1 MPAGAGALVGRDRL
15 LERVRRV
22 AENRGPTGR
31 SLLVTGPPGSGR
43 TSLVATALAD
53 LDGEVVWFAG
63 SATVD
68 AEPWSTLRSARG
80 TFRSVPGFLGRGGD
94 EVVARALAGQTSTV
108 EVARAFARHY
118 QSLPPRPGAVVLVA
132 EDVHRFDPQSL
143 AVLLL
148 LAHVNHTFDMSY
160 VLTCPTAALPE
171 DALDLDRVELGP
183 LDADAAREALR
194 SWTGRPVGADVAA
207 LLARLAEGNPR
218 LLREAAGQLGP
229 EQLGGRRTLP
239 LRLPLSA
246 TSASVAAGPLEDLD
260 VDAVR
265 TLACFTL
272 GLPVPVVVLERVVGL
287 GPVDALVDAN
297 LLEAVPEGYRC
308 TSALLGRAAEA
319 RLDTATRRALA
330 GALASAW
337 SVLDPVR
344 AALHAVEEGRPSE
357 EVLERGRRALGGT
370 AGASSSA
377 DDRLAEA
384 LAWAVVAR
392 ADPPTTHDWL
402 VLTGRAERAGHLA
415 DARDAFEQA
424 VHAPAIDEDDLSL
437 LTRTRGFLSQVA
449 DDRTLAVPSTR
460 LLSSLEL
467 VRPAVVFETMTRTAW
482 NSLLVGAPDQA
493 RVYLDRAR
501 QASRAARPED
511 RALWRLVDVGWQRA
525 TSGTPGREALREAAL
540 RWRDSTDERPWYDD
554 FLLVTTLVDADALA
568 DAQQHLFVAGS
579 AHRHAGRL
587 ARHFLLAA
595 RLELEVAG
603 SQVAA
608 AFVTAEELARHEAA
622 GPVHVRGLE
631 PALVRLETLAGLPAG
646 TLGDSRGF
654 ASEAGALARAE
665 AERALV
671 EGRHR
676 EAAVALMALLRS
688 DPPLPEETRRVVLA
702 DLVEAQVAAGDLA
715 GAQESFVRSPSGTGA
730 TASDAATTRAAALV
744 ASPFETRGAFAR
756 ALAAAEAEDGLLGR
770 ARTLL
775 ALSRRLGAV
784 GAEDEAAGLREEA
797 ALVFAHLG
805 VAGWARHAREAEP
818 PTQDPGAQDRLLDTR
833 LDDHEAGI
841 VRLLLLGQKNK
852 EVAAR
857 LYVSLRSLEKSL
869 TRIYAKTGVAS
880 KAQLLALVRAEDG
893 AGRPPGPRSA
903 VG

>member
-1 MPAGAGALVGRDRL
+1 MADIPAGAGALVGRDRL

-31 SLLVTGPPGSGR
+31 TLLVTGPPGSGR

-53 LDGEVVWFAG
+53 LEGEVVWFAG

-80 TFRSVPGFLGRGGD
+80 TFRSVPGFLGAGGE
-94 EVVARALAGQTSTV
+94 EVVARALAGEASTV

-118 QSLPPRPGAVVLVA
+118 QSLPPRSGAVVLVA

-171 DALDLDRVELGP
+171 DALDLDRVQLGP
-183 LDADAAREALR
+183 LDGDAVREALR
-194 SWTGRPVGADVAA
+194 SWTHRPVGTDVAA
-207 LLARLAEGNPR
+207 ELARLTDGNPR
-218 LLREAAGQLGP
+218 LVREAAGQLGP
-229 EQLGGRRTLP
+229 AQLEGRRTLP
-239 LRLPLSA
+239 LRLPLTA
-246 TSASVAAGPLEDLD
+246 TSTTAAAGTLADLD
-260 VDAVR
+260 VDGLR
-265 TLACFTL
+265 TLACFAL
-272 GLPVPVVVLERVVGL
+272 GLPVPVVVLERAVGL
-287 GPVDALVDAN
+287 APVDALVDAN

-319 RLDTATRRALA
+319 RLDAGTRRAVA
-330 GALASAW
+330 CALASAW

-344 AALHAVEEGRPSE
+344 AALHAVDEGLPSDV
-357 EVLERGRRALGGT
+357 VLERGRRALAAT
-370 AGASSSA
+370 AGASSPA

-392 ADPPTTHDWL
+392 ADPPTAHDWL
-402 VLTGRAERAGHLA
+402 VLAACAERAGHLA
-415 DARDAFEQA
+415 DAQDAFEQA
-424 VHAPAIDEDDLSL
+424 VHAPAVDEEDLSL

-449 DDRTLAVPSTR
+449 DDRTLVVPSTK

-482 NSLLVGAPDQA
+482 NNLLVGAPDQA
-493 RVYLDRAR
+493 RVYLERAR
-501 QASRAARPED
+501 QVSRAARPED
-511 RALWRLVDVGWQRA
+511 RALWRLVDVGRQR
-525 TSGTPGREALREAAL
+525 TSSGTGTDEALREAAL
-540 RWRDSTDERPWYDD
+540 RWRDSTDARPWYDD
-554 FLLVTTLVDADALA
+554 FLLVTTLLDAHALS
-568 DAQQHLFVAGS
+568 DAQQHLFIAGG
-579 AHRHAGRL
+579 AHRDAGRL

-608 AFVTAEELARHEAA
+608 AMATAEELVRHPVA

-646 TLGDSRGF
+646 ALDDGRGGF
-654 ASEAGALARAE
+654 ASESAALARAQ

-676 EAAVALMALLRS
+676 EAAVALMALLRA
-688 DPPLPEETRRVVLA
+688 DPPLPEEARRAVLA
-702 DLVEAQVAAGDLA
+702 DLVEAQVAAGDLT
-715 GAQESFVRSPSGTGA
+715 GAQESFLRSPTGA
-730 TASDAATTRAAALV
+730 GGPATDAATTRATALV

-770 ARTLL
+770 C
-775 ALSRRLGAV
+775 SRSR
-784 GAEDEAAGLREEA
+784 
-797 ALVFAHLG
+797 
-805 VAGWARHAREAEP
+805 
-818 PTQDPGAQDRLLDTR
+818 
-833 LDDHEAGI
+833 
-841 VRLLLLGQKNK
+841 
-852 EVAAR
+852 
-857 LYVSLRSLEKSL
+857 
-869 TRIYAKTGVAS
+869 VAS
-880 KAQLLALVRAEDG
+880 ARS
-893 AGRPPGPRSA
+893 GPRRRPRA
-903 VG
+903 CARRQR